1 MTDTEDLKRMMRDL
15 LSEQRN
21 PSAGSSSTNANDTRN
36 YRERM
41 DDLIK
46 SSKDAGDSFKRLNG
60 GIKLTNRAQYEH
72 RVALQEA
79 QGELYDLEVA
89 LRKHRKGTDLLTDTQ
104 LKAVEARRKELS
116 GMMQQGQGMEK
127 FTAGVEKWGKFLIG
141 YYGAVQQATLQGIG
155 QVLSTVQSGGSGF
168 AIANAQ
174 MAMNLDIANVHTQQM
189 AHATQMAGASIAMIP
204 GFASKIL
211 GVGLVLGAE
220 AKKVSGQLQTD
231 AKKMFN
237 NLLMAGGDQ
246 LLKAYE
252 GLTKGGV
259 LLAGGANDIQKALTV
274 DGKMRITFQTFERMV
289 QNSAGLLADS
299 NIGVG
304 RAAGMMG
311 NIAARL
317 KASGVDKAF
326 QALGIDLED
335 TGPIIAQVM
344 KDFARSG
351 RKLTEADT
359 PEMQQKTIE
368 YAKNLALLAQLSG
381 KSVKEELAKRQK
393 AQSEFGYRAKMLELG
408 ARANDQQAGVM
419 EGLNDNTRAAVVE
432 YQRFRHIR
440 NDEIRQLTQLMPEF
454 GDYIA
459 SMADEFGAGTLTT
472 KRELELRQRM
482 SIALQNHLKNN
493 PLLADLAVARTK
505 LEAPLNAF
513 MEEFDRTMRSNADT
527 VAGSKAIIDQRFGAG
542 LKAALGGEGGLD
554 STLLFMKSIGEEF
567 SAKFQENIIGRIEQI
582 GGLLKSALEQAESLL
597 KSGPSVNAEPL
608 DAVAS
613 IDKWIPILA
622 TLMGLELARKVV
634 QGLRG
639 NKTPTTTTTETAKTE
654 TAPQEKGRMERAKD
668 WFKEKTGVGK
678 TPTGS
683 TLDIARMEQ
692 GLSSAATAEEVQA
705 AKAAKFSAKYGK
717 YIKGLGWVSVG
728 AQGFEN
734 VNNSMNI
741 RQQQKEGKITEKEA
755 NAQVTAEAFDFAG
768 ALGSAG
774 LGGKIGAGVGFA
786 VGGMFFGV
794 GAPFGALIGG
804 ILGSIAGAL
813 TYYLTPAQTWMK
825 EIGKYTSK
833 LWQEFSFTDMWSS
846 IGKALNSSMTEVT
859 DKIKSWA
866 DSGYKS
872 VTSWFN
878 FSDTPAASNATSSK
892 SSSSSSSSAAI
903 PTTLT
908 GTLPK
913 DLTSRS
919 GALVV
924 ALAQNDGNWISF
936 STAGQTQLKD
946 IMTQALKNAVGG
958 AGALGTTSYSTGF
971 YKPKLNP
978 QGKAVTEADFAEIG
992 KGDPVVYAL
1001 GKLTQIA
1008 AESATDMRS
1017 LAMKMGASLDTAGDS
1032 RKYLKNMAG
1041 AFR

>member
-1 MTDTEDLKRMMRDL
+1 MSDNENLMRMMRDL

-21 PSAGSSSTNANDTRN
+21 PSAGNASNNANDTRN

-189 AHATQMAGASIAMIP
+189 AQATQMAGASIAMIP

-211 GVGLVLGAE
+211 GVGLALGAE
-220 AKKVSGQLQTD
+220 AKKVSSQLQTD

-259 LLAGGANDIQKALTV
+259 LLAGGANSIQKALTV

-289 QNSAGLLADS
+289 QASAGLLADS

-304 RAAGMMG
+304 KAAAMMG

-326 QALGIDLED
+326 QALGIDLEE

-351 RKLTEADT
+351 RKLTEGDT
-359 PEMQQKTIE
+359 PEVQQRTIE
-368 YAKNLALLAQLSG
+368 YAKNLALLSQLSG
-381 KSVKEELAKRQK
+381 KSVKEEMAKRSA
-393 AQSEFGYRAKMLELG
+393 AQSEFGYRAKMAQLG
-408 ARANDQQAGVM
+408 ERANKEQAQVM
-419 EGLNDNTRAAVVE
+419 EGLTGNTRAAIVE
-432 YQRFRHIR
+432 LERFGFIKNEDVR
-440 NDEIRQLTQLMPEF
+440 NMAQLIPEF
-454 GDYIA
+454 GEYLND
-459 SMADEFGAGTLTT
+459 MAREFGAGNLSIG
-472 KRELELRQRM
+472 RELQLRQKM
-482 SIALQNHLKNN
+482 GPALQNSLKNN

-513 MEEFDRTMRSNADT
+513 MEEYDRTMRSSAET
-527 VAGSKAIIDQRFGAG
+527 VKETMAIINERYASG
-542 LKAALGGEGGLD
+542 LKAQLGGAGGLD
-554 STLLFMKSIGEEF
+554 DTLLFMKSIGEEF
-567 SAKFQENIIGRIEQI
+567 SAKFQENIIGRIVQI

-597 KSGPSVNAEPL
+597 KSGPQVNTGPL
-608 DAVAS
+608 DAVS

-622 TLMGLELARKVV
+622 TIMGLELARKVV

-639 NKTPTTTTTETAKTE
+639 NKTPTTTTTETSGTE
-654 TAPQEKGRMERAKD
+654 TAPQEKSRMERTKD
-668 WFKEKTGVGK
+668 WFKEKTGMGK

-683 TLDIARMEQ
+683 ALDIARMEQ
-692 GLSSAATAEEVQA
+692 GLGGGATVEEIQA

-734 VNNSMNI
+734 VNNSLNI
-741 RQQQKEGKITEKEA
+741 RKEQKEGKITEKEA
-755 NAQVTAEAFDFAG
+755 NARVTGEAFDFVG

-786 VGGMFFGV
+786 VGSMFFGV

-813 TYYLTPAQTWMK
+813 TYYLTPLQTWTK
-825 EIGKYTSK
+825 EFGKYTSK
-833 LWQEFSFTDMWSS
+833 LWQEFSFTNMWSS

-878 FSDTPAASNATSSK
+878 FGDTPKPAPSASSQ
-892 SSSSSSSSAAI
+892 SSSSSAPPAV
-903 PTTLT
+903 P
-908 GTLPK
+908 
-913 DLTSRS
+913 
-919 GALVV
+919 V
-924 ALAQNDGNWISF
+924 ATQVA
-936 STAGQTQLKD
+936 TQLPPGLKMYVGGLGVSLMAGGNFVTLD
-946 IMTQALKNAVGG
+946 AQGKSAFTEVFTNALKNSIGG
-958 AGALGTTSYSTGF
+958 AGALGTTNYSTGF
-971 YKPKLNP
+971 YKPKLDP
-978 QGKAVTEADFAEIG
+978 KGKPVTEADFAEIG

-1017 LAMKMGASLDTAGDS
+1017 LALKMGASLDTAGDS
-1032 RKYLKNMAG
+1032 KRYLRNMSQ